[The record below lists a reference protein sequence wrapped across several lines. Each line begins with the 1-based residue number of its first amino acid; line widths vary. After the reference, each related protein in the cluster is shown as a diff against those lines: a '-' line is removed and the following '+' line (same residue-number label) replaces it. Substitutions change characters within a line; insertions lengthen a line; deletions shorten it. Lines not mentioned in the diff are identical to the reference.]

1 MESIHSNSVKPV
13 ARRISS
19 SVVLV
24 LSFSFRLASCQDQT
38 ENLADPA
45 DFASSGTG
53 GQSFFL
59 RVGKLPCW
67 SCKRMINVK
76 GNSPKANLLLR
87 KVPAK
92 LTHGRRH
99 VL

>member
-13 ARRISS
+13 ALRISS

-24 LSFSFRLASCQDQT
+24 LSFSFPLASCRDQT

-67 SCKRMINVK
+67 RCKRMINVK